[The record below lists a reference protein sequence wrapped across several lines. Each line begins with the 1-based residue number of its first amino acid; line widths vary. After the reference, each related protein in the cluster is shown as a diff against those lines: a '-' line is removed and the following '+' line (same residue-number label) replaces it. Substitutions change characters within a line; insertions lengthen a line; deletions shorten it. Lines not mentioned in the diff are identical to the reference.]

1 MFPKKLGRLIE
12 KHSSVIIHAQTTV
25 SRYYHINNV
34 IVRLSDHVGK
44 ISGYDLAVYYCN
56 RHYIVIGK
64 CGKRYI
70 EKTFTTAN
78 DVIIYIKKFNE
89 FKTLFLG

>member
-12 KHSSVIIHAQTTV
+12 KHSSVVMHAQTTV
-25 SRYYHINNV
+25 SRYYHMNNV

-78 DVIIYIKKFNE
+78 DVITYIKKFNE